1 MRRGR
6 KRPGV
11 AWPSVL
17 LMDGAETTTSTPSE
31 REDNQRE
38 DIEGELLAAEQLEGP
53 DSHTGFPTSEP
64 VTPTNPPGLSGLSDR
79 FPAVDGCRALAAFG
93 VLLTHVGIQSGYTFF
108 HPEIGRFFARAD
120 VGVSIFFVLSGFLL
134 YRPFLVRRFAGQP
147 QGDVGMYTRRR
158 FLRIFPAYWVA
169 LTIVAFVLRA
179 PPFQEPHSIVAH
191 YLLLQ
196 IYDPNQVVF
205 GPIDQAWSLATELSF
220 YLFLPCWA
228 WLLARRR
235 RRPEAQLKVETISLV
250 TLWVGSV
257 GLNLGAI
264 AMGVSGGRMGQLGT
278 WLPFRM
284 YEFVLGMGLAVAS
297 AWMSHR
303 GTKLP
308 DRWSG
313 TPLTLAS
320 WCLGAV
326 MFAFMATRMGF
337 PLTLDF
343 TPLRAL
349 GLHLTYSVIGLL
361 VVLPVV
367 LGRQDRGLAQTLFA
381 NRVAVWLGLVSY
393 GIYIWHK
400 AWMNKYLEWTNQLPL
415 QASFKGML
423 LTTVGLSIAAAAAS
437 WYLIERP
444 LMRRRDRRPSISA
457 R

>member
-1 MRRGR
+1 
-6 KRPGV
+6 
-11 AWPSVL
+11 
-17 LMDGAETTTSTPSE
+17 MDGGERTTSTPSE
-31 REDNQRE
+31 HEDTE
-38 DIEGELLAAEQLEGP
+38 AELAAARLLQGP
-53 DSHTGFPTSEP
+53 DSRTGFPSAEP
-64 VTPTNPPGLSGLSDR
+64 DTPTNPRSLAGLSDR
-79 FPAVDGCRALAAFG
+79 FPAADGCRALAAFG

-108 HPEIGRFFARAD
+108 HPSIGRFFARAD

-134 YRPFLVRRFAGQP
+134 YRPFVVRRFAGEF

-191 YLLLQ
+191 YFLLH

-228 WLLARRR
+228 WLLARRQR
-235 RRPEAQLKVETISLV
+235 SPAAQLKIETIALV
-250 TLWVGSV
+250 ALWVASV
-257 GLNLGAI
+257 GLNLAVI
-264 AMGVSGGRMGQLGT
+264 AMGVSGARMGQLGT
-278 WLPFRM
+278 WLPFRI
-284 YEFVLGMGLAVAS
+284 YEFALGMGLAIAS
-297 AWMSHR
+297 AWMRHR
-303 GTKLP
+303 EVKLP
-308 DRWSG
+308 ERWSG

-320 WCLGAV
+320 WGAGAV
-326 MFAFMATRMGF
+326 LFVFMSTKMGF

-349 GLHLTYSVIGLL
+349 GLHLTYSLIGLL

-367 LGRQDRGLAQTLFA
+367 LGRQDRGLAQTLLA
-381 NRVAVWLGLVSY
+381 NRLAVWLGLVSY

-400 AWMNKYLEWTNQLPL
+400 AWMNKYLEWTGQEPL
-415 QASFKGML
+415 RASFKGML
-423 LTTVGLSIAAAAAS
+423 LVTVVLSIAAAAAS

-444 LMRRRDRRPSISA
+444 LMRRRDRRPATSA

>member
-1 MRRGR
+1 
-6 KRPGV
+6 
-11 AWPSVL
+11 
-17 LMDGAETTTSTPSE
+17 MDGGETTTSTPSE
-31 REDNQRE
+31 REDT
-38 DIEGELLAAEQLEGP
+38 EGELLAAERLDGP

-64 VTPTNPPGLSGLSDR
+64 VTETNPLSLAGLSDR

-93 VLLTHVGIQSGYTFF
+93 VVLTHVGLQSGYTFIN
-108 HPEIGRFFARAD
+108 PELGRFFARAE

-196 IYDPNQVVF
+196 IYDPSQVIF
-205 GPIDQAWSLATELSF
+205 GPIDQSWSLATELSF

-235 RRPEAQLKVETISLV
+235 RTPEAQLKLETI
-250 TLWVGSV
+250 TLAAMWVGSV
-257 GLNLGAI
+257 GLNLGVI
-264 AMGVSGGRMGQLGT
+264 AMGISSGRMGQVGT
-278 WLPFRM
+278 WLPFRL

-297 AWMSHR
+297 AWMAHR

-308 DRWSG
+308 VRWSG
-313 TPLTLAS
+313 TPFTLAS
-320 WCLGAV
+320 WGLGGLLFV
-326 MFAFMATRMGF
+326 FMSTRMGF
-337 PLTLDF
+337 PLTLEF
-343 TPLRAL
+343 SPLQAL
-349 GLHLTYSVIGLL
+349 GLRMMYSVIGLL

-381 NRVAVWLGLVSY
+381 NRVAVWLGLISY
-393 GIYIWHK
+393 GVYIWHK
-400 AWMNKYLEWTNQLPL
+400 AWMNKYLEWTDQLPL
-415 QASFKGML
+415 QASFKGMML
-423 LTTVGLSIAAAAAS
+423 ATVVLSIAAGAVS

-444 LMRRRDRRPSISA
+444 LMRRRDRRSSISA